1 MKMRKR
7 KNLRMIV
14 RKMINQSRVDGKSL
28 SLGLMRLLVQSS
40 QKAVKRLNSCTLL
53 LQKELIGLIMIKLK
67 NILRKSK
74 TKPNKSEKEALRLIL
89 KRKKTL
95 MIR

>member
-14 RKMINQSRVDGKSL
+14 RKMIHQSRIDGKSL

-40 QKAVKRLNSCTLL
+40 QKAVQRLNSCTLL
-53 LQKELIGLIMIKLK
+53 LQKELKGLIMIKLK
-67 NILRKSK
+67 NMLRTRY

-89 KRKKTL
+89 RRKKTL